1 MARAARRILSL
12 LAVAVL
18 CASCRVDVNVNVAM
32 QLDGSG
38 VVTIT
43 AVADAAV
50 VKQAPSLAT
59 DLRFDDVK
67 AAGWTV
73 VGPTA
78 EAGGGLRVVL
88 TKTFLTPAEATEI
101 LANVS
106 SSNGPLVD
114 VVLARD
120 HTGALTTFH
129 LNGTLRVT
137 GGMAAFSDETL
148 LSAVGATPYARELA
162 AAGVQPADAVGVTF
176 TAVLPGAMKSTTSA
190 ADSGVLAWTVPA
202 DGSSLDVATI
212 TQDKAA
218 TNSWAGPVAKGALIA
233 LAAWLFFCAG
243 FIVYVIVVRQRR
255 ASGRS
260 PG

>member
-12 LAVAVL
+12 LAIAVL
-18 CASCRVDVNVNVAM
+18 CASCRVDVNVNVVM

-50 VKQAPSLAT
+50 VKAAPSLAT

-67 AAGWTV
+67 TAGWTV

-78 EAGGGLRVVL
+78 EANGGLRVLL
-88 TKTFLTPAEATEI
+88 TKAFQTSAQATEI

-106 SSNGPLVD
+106 GPDGPLVGIA
-114 VVLARD
+114 LARD

-137 GGMAAFSDETL
+137 GGMAAFSDATL

-176 TAVLPGAMKSTTSA
+176 TAALPGAVKSSSGA
-190 ADSGVLAWTVPA
+190 ATAGVLTWTVPA
-202 DGSSLDVATI
+202 DGSAVDVATI

-218 TNSWAGPVAKGALIA
+218 TNTWAGPLANGALIA
-233 LAAWLFFCAG
+233 LAVWLFASAAVL
-243 FIVYVIVVRQRR
+243 VYVIVAHRRRSAVR
-255 ASGRS
+255 
-260 PG
+260 